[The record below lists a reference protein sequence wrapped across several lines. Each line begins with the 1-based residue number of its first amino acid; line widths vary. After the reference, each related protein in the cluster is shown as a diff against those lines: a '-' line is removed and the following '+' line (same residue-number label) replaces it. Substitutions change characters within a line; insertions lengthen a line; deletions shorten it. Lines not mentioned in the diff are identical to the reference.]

1 MDIIYKYT
9 VYLRKVI
16 IFALKFGKVIIF
28 ALKFGKVILHFIQQ
42 VIKNSI

>member
-16 IFALKFGKVIIF
+16 IFALKFGKVI
-28 ALKFGKVILHFIQQ
+28 LHFIQQ